1 MIVVDASALLE
12 AVEVEPIN
20 LPLVERLVSG
30 GPLHAPHLIDVEVL
44 SAIRRLGASGMLS
57 ARRASDLREDVFA
70 LPVTRYGHGELLER
84 MWELR
89 HNLSAYDA
97 CYIALSEA
105 LEVPLVTCDAGLTA
119 APGNRAMVEFFG
131 HLRG

>member
-105 LEVPLVTCDAGLTA
+105 LEVPLVTCDAGLAA
-119 APGNRAMVEFFG
+119 APGNRATVEFFG